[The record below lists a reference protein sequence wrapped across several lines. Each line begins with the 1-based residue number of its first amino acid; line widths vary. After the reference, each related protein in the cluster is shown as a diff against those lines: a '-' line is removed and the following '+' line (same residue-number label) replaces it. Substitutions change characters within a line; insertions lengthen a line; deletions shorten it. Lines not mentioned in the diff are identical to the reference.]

1 MQRLEV
7 NSAKNNSTNAS
18 IESMTDYMKS
28 VMNCEIQMK
37 DNFEVDEGIEFDI
50 LRVLTWSNEEIE

>member
-50 LRVLTWSNEEIE
+50 LRVLT